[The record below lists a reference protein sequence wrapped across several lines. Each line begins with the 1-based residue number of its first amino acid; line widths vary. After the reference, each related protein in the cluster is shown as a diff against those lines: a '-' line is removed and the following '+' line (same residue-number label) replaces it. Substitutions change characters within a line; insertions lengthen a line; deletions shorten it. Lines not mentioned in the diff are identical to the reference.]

1 MTTCRGCR
9 QRQKVGLG
17 PKERRRPLPGKLQT
31 EVDVDVDVD
40 VDGDGDQQTMLA
52 RQLSAELIPPRQ
64 PKLLAE
70 SEDDETIRVA
80 FA

>member
-1 MTTCRGCR
+1 M
-9 QRQKVGLG
+9 G

-31 EVDVDVDVD
+31 EVDVDVDVDGD